1 MESSSTDGP
10 RIARFVAFA
19 TIGSLSIVQQ
29 MAGAVLED
37 VIGADPDLVAEETLC
52 LVATAT
58 ARASDV
64 GLKEA
69 PEIAAAASAA
79 IFDIPFIYRDY
90 LMGGELLATQER
102 SLVEAADEVYARLQ
116 RKREFYSVH
125 LPPNQFP
132 GERALIDK
140 MGMWMGRISPPG
152 LPEMPT
158 DRLEKLGLVSP
169 LLNHLKLVLAFGR
182 KGS

>member
-1 MESSSTDGP
+1 MESSGTDGS

-19 TIGSLSIVQQ
+19 TIGSLNAVQEL
-29 MAGAVLED
+29 AGAVLSDVED
-37 VIGADPDLVAEETLC
+37 AEPDLVAEETLC

-69 PEIAAAASAA
+69 PRIVEAASAA
-79 IFDIPFIYRDY
+79 ILDIPFIYRDY
-90 LMGGELLATQER
+90 LIGGELLESQDR
-102 SLVEAADEVYARLQ
+102 SIVDVADDVYARLQ

-132 GERALIDK
+132 GERVLSEK

-158 DRLEKLGLVSP
+158 ARLDKLGLVSP
-169 LLNHLKLVLAFGR
+169 LLRHLKLVLAFGR
-182 KGS
+182 KG